1 MYKQFRFK
9 DTDVHIYEQESN
21 QTIKLLQ
28 AKNRQ
33 PLSEFY
39 STNVDCLTNASYF
52 TSDYVLGRNQGDLF
66 NDKPNRDNILDLVID
81 GDNYV
86 LGDFDSWEHT
96 EAKCGLSVATVI
108 IENGKDTE
116 RYSTAIVGKYKLNK
130 KDPQTLIGKLANGSW
145 LLIVS
150 DGRSNSNV
158 GLNAYDIREFIRDTY
173 PTIELLCQLDGG
185 GSTQMIVKGNTV
197 NNPSDG
203 IQRPLFNAL
212 AFVSDKDNVNTL
224 ENFNVGYTALFAHLS
239 VLPNLKVGDIVKY
252 GDYLGKMG
260 NTGHSNGAHLHLG
273 VVKGK
278 VNEPWWLYEATTASD
293 SKYIPNKRELEFF
306 ASGKD
311 LFKNKDTWY
320 KARVTTDWGGYK
332 NHYALDLVDDN
343 KIYDSQPSIHW
354 NRSFNGIVVDIGDY
368 GNKRYGKYVLV
379 YYGNDV
385 KEEPKAEPK
394 AEPNTEP
401 KIDNN
406 KVLELEKK
414 LQDYEAKIQE
424 LTNANN
430 YLVLKVERCKEQIK
444 TLIEVLGG

>member
-1 MYKQFRFK
+1 M
-9 DTDVHIYEQESN
+9 
-21 QTIKLLQ
+21 
-28 AKNRQ
+28 
-33 PLSEFY
+33 
-39 STNVDCLTNASYF
+39 
-52 TSDYVLGRNQGDLF
+52 
-66 NDKPNRDNILDLVID
+66 
-81 GDNYV
+81 
-86 LGDFDSWEHT
+86 
-96 EAKCGLSVATVI
+96 
-108 IENGKDTE
+108 
-116 RYSTAIVGKYKLNK
+116 GKYKLNK

-145 LLIVS
+145 LFIVA
-150 DGRSNSNV
+150 DGRSSSNV
-158 GLNAYDIREFIRDTY
+158 GLNAFEIREFIRQTY

-197 NNPSDG
+197 NSPSDG
-203 IQRPLFNAL
+203 VQRPLFNAL
-212 AFVSDKDNVNTL
+212 AFVSVNTL
-224 ENFNVGYTALFAHLS
+224 ESSNVGYTALFAHLS
-239 VLPNLKVGDIVKY
+239 ELPDLSVGDIVKY

-278 VNEPWWLYEATTASD
+278 VSEPWWLHEATTASD

-311 LFKNKDTWY
+311 LFKNKNTWY
-320 KARVTTDWGGYK
+320 KARITTDWGGYK

-343 KIYDSQPSIHW
+343 KIYDSQASIHW
-354 NRSFNGIVVDIGDY
+354 NRSFNGVVVDIGDY

-385 KEEPKAEPK
+385 KEKPQTQSKI
-394 AEPNTEP
+394 EP

-406 KVLELEKK
+406 KILELEKK
-414 LQDYEAKIQE
+414 LQVYEAKIQE

-430 YLVLKVERCKEQIK
+430 QLILKIEKCKEKIK